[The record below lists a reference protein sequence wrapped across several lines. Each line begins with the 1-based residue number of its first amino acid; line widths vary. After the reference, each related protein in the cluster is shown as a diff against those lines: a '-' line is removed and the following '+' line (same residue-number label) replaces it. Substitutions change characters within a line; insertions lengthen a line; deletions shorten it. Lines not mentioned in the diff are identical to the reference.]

1 MSDSLQDSPTV
12 IYIVAR
18 SRVEVNGEVY
28 RNAPLG
34 KLSGGCA
41 PWLTR

>member
-18 SRVEVNGEVY
+18 SGTEVNGEVY
-28 RNAPLG
+28 RNAPLRNCEVG
-34 KLSGGCA
+34 VPYG
-41 PWLTR
+41 